1 MLLINFLL
9 QANVKGTLAGLLG
22 SAKDHCDPSIQF
34 LGSANYTVEGR
45 QTSLT
50 YWNDINCNIH
60 GPEPIIESVSFLFW
74 NNKKFQLPFSRL

>member
-1 MLLINFLL
+1 MILMLLINFLL

-50 YWNDINCNIH
+50 Y
-60 GPEPIIESVSFLFW
+60 
-74 NNKKFQLPFSRL
+74 